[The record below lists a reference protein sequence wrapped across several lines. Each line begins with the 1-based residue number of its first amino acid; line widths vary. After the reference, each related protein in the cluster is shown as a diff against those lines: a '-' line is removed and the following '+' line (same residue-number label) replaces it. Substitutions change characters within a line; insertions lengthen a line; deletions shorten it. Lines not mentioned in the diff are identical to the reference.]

1 MRIRLLIAFMA
12 VLLVSCR
19 AIDSDNGGFSIAKE
33 NDTLYNLIL
42 ETDSSCDV
50 WELRYPVYRFCTG
63 DMDGD
68 SIVDAIV
75 GVEKTTRF
83 DPVVRRRVFMFRN
96 IGGKVRPLWMG
107 SRLGQPVVD
116 FRVVQV
122 DGETRLRS
130 VEEEKNGKF
139 LVAEYRWSSFGVK
152 FIRYICRDFEFDN
165 SMEIL
170 NDK

>member
-1 MRIRLLIAFMA
+1 MRTMLVISIVATI
-12 VLLVSCR
+12 LVSC
-19 AIDSDNGGFSIAKE
+19 ATETENGGFSLEKK
-33 NDTLYNLIL
+33 NDTLYNLVL
-42 ETDSSCDV
+42 ETDSSRDV
-50 WELRYPVYRFCTG
+50 WELRFPVYRFCTG

-68 SIVDAIV
+68 SIVDAVV

>member
-1 MRIRLLIAFMA
+1 MRSMLVISIVATI
-12 VLLVSCR
+12 LVSC
-19 AIDSDNGGFSIAKE
+19 ATETENGGFSLEKID
-33 NDTLYNLIL
+33 DTLYNVVL
-42 ETDSSCDV
+42 ETDSSRDV
-50 WELRYPVYRFCTG
+50 WELRFPVYRFCTG

-165 SMEIL
+165 SMKIL